1 MAAPEETTPEAWHL
15 RARNVDNPV
24 VFMDLAIGES
34 PIGRVVMEL
43 FADIVPKTAEN
54 FRQLCTGEYRP
65 PPEEA
70 PVGYLNC
77 TFHRIIKDFMIQ
89 GGDFT
94 AHNGTGGRSIY
105 GSKFQDENFISRK
118 FLLELSKVLTDIV
131 HIRQLAAVLVVVV
144 VVVRLPVVRSL
155 AQIVQLVEDR
165 HGELE
170 NLAGA
175 RKLRWSDEIAVVLLV
190 TIDAQVL
197 VTQELA
203 PAARQRLP
211 CPSDSHSVPVLVDF
225 LGSDH
230 HVGAL
235 FRRPEFLI
243 RVWGLLVQIC
253 VHLRA

>member
-1 MAAPEETTPEAWHL
+1 MASERARMAAPEETTPEAWHL

-105 GSKFQDENFISRK
+105 GSKFQDENFIGRHTGAGLLSMANSGPGTNSSQFFITCGACEWLDDKHVVFGRVIDGMLTVRK
-118 FLLELSKVLTDIV
+118 AEAVAVNPQTSKP
-131 HIRQLAAVLVVVV
+131 
-144 VVVRLPVVRSL
+144 RLPVV
-155 AQIVQLVEDR
+155 VTMC
-165 HGELE
+165 GEM
-170 NLAGA
+170 
-175 RKLRWSDEIAVVLLV
+175 
-190 TIDAQVL
+190 
-197 VTQELA
+197 
-203 PAARQRLP
+203 
-211 CPSDSHSVPVLVDF
+211 
-225 LGSDH
+225 
-230 HVGAL
+230 
-235 FRRPEFLI
+235 
-243 RVWGLLVQIC
+243 
-253 VHLRA
+253 

>member
-15 RARNVDNPV
+15 RPRNVDNPV

-77 TFHRIIKDFMIQ
+77 TFHRKIKDFMIQ

-105 GSKFQDENFISRK
+105 GSKFQDENFIGRHTGAGLLSMANSGPGTNSSQFFITCGACEWLDDKHVVFGRVIDGMLTVRK
-118 FLLELSKVLTDIV
+118 AEAVAVNPQTSKP
-131 HIRQLAAVLVVVV
+131 
-144 VVVRLPVVRSL
+144 RLPVV
-155 AQIVQLVEDR
+155 VTMC
-165 HGELE
+165 GEM
-170 NLAGA
+170 
-175 RKLRWSDEIAVVLLV
+175 
-190 TIDAQVL
+190 
-197 VTQELA
+197 
-203 PAARQRLP
+203 
-211 CPSDSHSVPVLVDF
+211 
-225 LGSDH
+225 
-230 HVGAL
+230 
-235 FRRPEFLI
+235 
-243 RVWGLLVQIC
+243 
-253 VHLRA
+253 